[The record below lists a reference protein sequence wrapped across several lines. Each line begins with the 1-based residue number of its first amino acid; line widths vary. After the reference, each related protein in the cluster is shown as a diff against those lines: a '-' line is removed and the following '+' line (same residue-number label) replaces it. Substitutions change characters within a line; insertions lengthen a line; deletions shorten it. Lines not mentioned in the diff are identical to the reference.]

1 MMTGPVSYQEL
12 AEWCAEQIEKALP
25 GLRISELKL

>member
-1 MMTGPVSYQEL
+1 MMTEAVSYQEL

-25 GLRISELKL
+25 GLKMGK